1 MNEVKYFVFP
11 VGKPEEK
18 FEVSPHTAGE
28 GVFSFAKP
36 AEGEA
41 WENAELYT
49 FANEGQDG
57 AFVNNDILQAD
68 VTGTYDIVK
77 EEIVVEEETEVTE

>member
-1 MNEVKYFVFP
+1 MKQTKYFVFP

-18 FEVSPHTAGE
+18 FEVIPHTAGE
-28 GVFSFAKP
+28 GTFSFAKP

-49 FANEGQDG
+49 FANEAQDG

-68 VTGTYDIVK
+68 ITGTYDILK
-77 EEIVVEEETEVTE
+77 EEIEVTE

>member
-1 MNEVKYFVFP
+1 MEEVKYFVFP
-11 VGKPEEK
+11 AGKPEEK
-18 FEVSPHTAGE
+18 FEVIPHTAGE

-49 FANEGQDG
+49 FENLAQDG
-57 AFVNNDILQAD
+57 DFVNNDIEQLD

-77 EEIVVEEETEVTE
+77 EVTVVEEETEVTE